1 LCFELFVN
9 NFKKIVCV
17 VLKTPPKKKIQY
29 CYQKQDGEFYYENL
43 VSGSG
48 LITTTSVANTFS
60 FFSIVFILNEDINKQ
75 LNYKILKINLYLY
88 YIKMLY

>member
-1 LCFELFVN
+1 VWFW
-9 NFKKIVCV
+9 K
-17 VLKTPPKKKIQY
+17 PPQKKKFNIVT
-29 CYQKQDGEFYYENL
+29 KQDGEFYYENL